1 VKGKNIIL
9 GVSGGIAAYKT
20 PQIVRLLKKA
30 GANVRV
36 ALTAS
41 AGRFVSELSLATVS
55 GEAVCREMFPPADIP
70 GTDFTRHISLGEWAD
85 ALVIAPATANT
96 LARLAAG
103 LCDDMLSAC
112 FITLR
117 PGKPVLIFPA
127 MDGQMYRS
135 ASVQRNVATLAAGG
149 CTVFEPESGDLASG
163 QCGTGRMADPGIIAN
178 RIGAA
183 LQAARPDSL
192 LAGLQVV
199 VTAGPTREKIDG
211 VRFVSNYSSGKMG
224 FAVAR
229 AARERGADVRLIT
242 GPVHL
247 ETPEGVERIDV
258 ESACQM
264 HDAAKP
270 FYPICAVFIAA
281 AAVADYRPEMPY
293 EGKLKKNEHQMQLLL
308 VRNPDIIAE
317 FGAQKRTGQLAVGF
331 ALETSEGLAYA
342 HRKLDEKHLDLVA
355 FNTYDRK
362 TSGFEVDTNSLTLI
376 DRNHRE
382 TSLPPMQKTDAAR
395 MLLDHVEQLIAAAGN
410 GETER

>member
-55 GEAVCREMFPPADIP
+55 GEAVCSGMFPPADIP
-70 GTDFTRHISLGEWAD
+70 ETDFTRHISLGEWAD

-117 PGKPVLIFPA
+117 PDKPVLIFPA

-149 CTVFEPESGDLASG
+149 CIIFEPESGDLASG
-163 QCGTGRMADPGIIAN
+163 QCGTPDPGIIAK
-178 RIGAA
+178 RIDTA

-247 ETPEGVERIDV
+247 ETPAGIERIDV

-270 FYPICAVFIAA
+270 FYATCAVFIAA

-293 EGKLKKNEHQMQLLL
+293 EGKLKKNEQQMQLHL

-317 FGAQKRTGQLAVGF
+317 FGAQKRPGQLAVGF

-382 TSLPPMQKTDAAR
+382 TSLPPMHKTEAACR
-395 MLLDHVEQLIAAAGN
+395 LLDHVEELISAAGN
-410 GETER
+410 RETER